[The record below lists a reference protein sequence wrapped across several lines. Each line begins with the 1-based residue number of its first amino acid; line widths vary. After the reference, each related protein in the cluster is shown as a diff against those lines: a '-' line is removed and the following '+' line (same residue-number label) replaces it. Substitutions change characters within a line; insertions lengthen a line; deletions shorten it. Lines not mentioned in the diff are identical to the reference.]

1 MHKRKTVTLDEGY
14 KAMAQDKKREAEAL
28 EWCNALSSRATPLV
42 FSNQIDD
49 LEDYYLGMEAL
60 ERIRK
65 GEEVVYSES
74 EARRELGLE
83 D

>member
-1 MHKRKTVTLDEGY
+1 MHKQIPVTPDEGY
-14 KAMAQDKKREAEAL
+14 KEMAQNEEREAEAL
-28 EWCNALSSRATPLV
+28 EWCNALASRATTVVL
-42 FSNQIDD
+42 SNQIDD